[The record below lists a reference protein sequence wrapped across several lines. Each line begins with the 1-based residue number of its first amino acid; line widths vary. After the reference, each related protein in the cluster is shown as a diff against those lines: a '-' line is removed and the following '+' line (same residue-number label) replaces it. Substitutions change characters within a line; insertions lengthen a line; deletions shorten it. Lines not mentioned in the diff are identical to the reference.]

1 MDWDEETAQFPNTDT
16 AEADAVNV
24 LESLLKTKRVKS
36 EINTRDK
43 LPAEDGALYLVDEN
57 NSISGKLTVQVKK
70 LPSDYYDSPKKQ
82 FDLVAL
88 NHFVND
94 FAPFLLIVVD
104 IDNEV
109 SYWEHIDDNYMDG
122 LELEEGQE
130 SKVIHFNQGKRI
142 DGEDESYIGHWQR
155 IVDDRRE
162 KLYFSEDYK
171 EAYEDLRQ
179 RANPA
184 VGQEQDF
191 FEQIYRFLDE
201 YNSLVQEDIPVLNHR
216 LYADARNIGL
226 AYQEY
231 TDNELHYGLYPI
243 PANRNDVQIKT
254 VDGPVL
260 DELEGT
266 TVSRGHY
273 DENPIEYR
281 PKEYAKEVA
290 HSKLEN
296 LFEQKGLIHTVDE
309 FLARE
314 FIFDFIDE
322 FHVPLGLEQKD
333 EYTLREIRYGFRNYL
348 PFWVEE
354 ALNSKEKKGR
364 QGNLGRRGYID
375 LSLLL
380 MQTLPDERDEVGR
393 KAQER
398 LESDE
403 RTRPY
408 PIGNEKLSPRI
419 FKEFVAYLE
428 QNGVEEIQRPYIP
441 EDYSRYDEGGG
452 WVWDAYSRSDMSEN
466 LELFFDK
473 LPSVYRKIVSENFT
487 GIQDELPLFK
497 NASKVLITYEVNDEY
512 ESGEDSPGIQY
523 VHLKDECWKETDPE
537 IELYSSEESP
547 HHNLWEEKRVGDE
560 LVVDETKYEISY
572 MSTGIL
578 RFPYYELPMMNFIYD
593 RLEDAAK
600 DYLLDTENNI

>member
-1 MDWDEETAQFPNTDT
+1 MDWEEETAQFPNTDT
-16 AEADAVNV
+16 AEAKAVNV
-24 LESLLKTKRVKS
+24 LESLLKTERVKS

-57 NSISGKLTVQVKK
+57 NSITGKLTVQVKK
-70 LPSDYYDSPKKQ
+70 LPSEHSDSPKKQ
-82 FDLVAL
+82 FDIVAL

-104 IDNEV
+104 IDNEIA
-109 SYWEHIDDNYMDG
+109 YWEHIDDEYMDA
-122 LELEEGQE
+122 LDFEEGQE
-130 SKVIHFNQGKRI
+130 SKVIHFEREKRI

-155 IVDDRRE
+155 MVENRRE

-191 FEQIYRFLDE
+191 FEQIYQFLDG
-201 YNSLVQEDIPVLNHR
+201 YNNLIQEDIPVINNQ
-216 LYADARNIGL
+216 LYANARSIGL
-226 AYQEY
+226 AYRKY
-231 TDNELHYGLYPI
+231 TEEELHYGLYPI
-243 PANRNDVQIKT
+243 PADRNDVQIKT

-260 DELEGT
+260 DELEET

-273 DENPIEYR
+273 DGNPIESR
-281 PKEYAKEVA
+281 PTEYAKEVA
-290 HSKLEN
+290 YTRLEN

-322 FHVPLGLEQKD
+322 FHLPLGLEQKD

-354 ALNSKEKKGR
+354 ALRNKEKKGR
-364 QGNLGRRGYID
+364 KGNLGRRGYID
-375 LSLLL
+375 LSSLK
-380 MQTLPDERDEVGR
+380 MQTLPEERDEIDR
-393 KAQER
+393 RAQER
-398 LESDE
+398 LEADE
-403 RTRPY
+403 RTHPY

-428 QNGVEEIQRPYIP
+428 QNGVEKIQRPYIP
-441 EDYSRYDEGGG
+441 EDHSRYDEGGG
-452 WVWDAYSRSDMSEN
+452 WIWEAYSRSDIREN
-466 LELFFDK
+466 LERFFDK
-473 LPSVYRKIVSENFT
+473 LPSVYRKIVAENFT

-497 NASKVLITYEVNDEY
+497 KASKVVITYEVKDEY
-512 ESGEDSPGIQY
+512 ESHEDSPGIQY
-523 VHLKDECWKETDPE
+523 IHLKDERWQETDPE
-537 IELYSSEESP
+537 IQLYSSEESP
-547 HHNLWEEKRVGDE
+547 YHDLWGEKKVGDE
-560 LVVDETKYEISY
+560 LIVDGTSYEISC
-572 MSTGIL
+572 MRTGIL
-578 RFPYYELPMMNFIYD
+578 EFPYHELPMMNFIYD
-593 RLEDAAK
+593 RLEDATE
-600 DYLLDTENNI
+600 DYLLDPKYGI

>member
-16 AEADAVNV
+16 AEAKAVNV
-24 LESLLKTKRVKS
+24 LKSLLKTEKVKS

-57 NSISGKLTVQVKK
+57 NSITGKLTVQVKK
-70 LPSDYYDSPKKQ
+70 LPSEYSGSPKKQ

-94 FAPFLLIVVD
+94 FAPFLIIVVD

-109 SYWEHIDDNYMDG
+109 AYWEHIDDQFMDD
-122 LELEEGQE
+122 LDLEEGQK
-130 SKVIHFNQGKRI
+130 SKVIHFEREKRI
-142 DGEDESYIGHWQR
+142 DGEDESYIRHWQR
-155 IVDDRRE
+155 IVDNRRE

-171 EAYEDLRQ
+171 EAYKDLRQ

-184 VGQEQDF
+184 VGQEEEF
-191 FEQIYRFLDE
+191 FEQIYLFLDE
-201 YNSLVQEDIPVLNHR
+201 YDELIQNDIPVINHQ

-226 AYQEY
+226 AYQKY
-231 TDNELHYGLYPI
+231 TDKELRYGLYPI

-260 DELEGT
+260 DELEEA

-273 DENPIEYR
+273 DGNPIESR
-281 PKEYAKEVA
+281 PTEYAKEVA

-314 FIFDFIDE
+314 FIFDFIDD

-333 EYTLREIRYGFRNYL
+333 EYSLREIRYGFLNYL

-354 ALNSKEKKGR
+354 ALRNKKMKGR
-364 QGNLGRRGYID
+364 QGNIMNRGYID
-375 LSLLL
+375 LFSLK
-380 MQTLPDERDEVGR
+380 TLILSDERDEIDQRVR
-393 KAQER
+393 NR
-398 LESDE
+398 IESDE
-403 RTRPY
+403 RTDPY

-419 FKEFVAYLE
+419 FKEFGAYLE
-428 QNGVEEIQRPYIP
+428 QNAVEEIQRPYIP
-441 EDYSRYDEGGG
+441 EDSSRYDDGGG
-452 WVWDAYSRSDMSEN
+452 WVWEAYSPSDIREN
-466 LELFFDK
+466 LEIFFDK
-473 LPSVYRKIVSENFT
+473 LPSVYRKIVAENFT

-497 NASKVLITYEVNDEY
+497 NASKVIISYDVKDGY
-512 ESGEDSPGIQY
+512 ESQGDAPSIHY
-523 VHLKDECWKETDPE
+523 IHLKDDDWRETEPE
-537 IELYSSEESP
+537 ILLYSSDEAPYHEF
-547 HHNLWEEKRVGDE
+547 WTEKEAGDE
-560 LVVDETKYEISY
+560 LTVDGTDYEISV
-572 MSTGIL
+572 MSRGL
-578 RFPYYELPMMNFIYD
+578 MDFPYHELPMMNFIYD
-593 RLEDAAK
+593 RLEDATK
-600 DYLLDTENNI
+600 EYLLDS